1 MQAMRVS
8 ALSPARRP
16 DLYAW
21 RSVSDI
27 VGRPTSH
34 SRFANNR
41 DCGAAVIDAGGR
53 AAARGAAPPGLLQ
66 AANSGLPRIDGATAV
81 AVNERPRLE
90 SK

>member
-1 MQAMRVS
+1 MQAMRVG

-21 RSVSDI
+21 RSVPDI

-41 DCGAAVIDAGGR
+41 DCSAAVTDAGGR
-53 AAARGAAPPGLLQ
+53 AAARGAALPGLLQ
-66 AANSGLPRIDGATAV
+66 AGNSGLPQIDGATAV
-81 AVNERPRLE
+81 AVNERPRLD